1 MFMENLLFLL
11 FSFLTISC
19 GIAVITTYNPI
30 HSILFLVLVFFNVA
44 SLLIFLGV
52 EFLGLLFLIVYVGA
66 VAVLFIFI
74 IMMLN
79 VKPST
84 QKINIYSYLPIL
96 VLLGICFMT
105 EVSITLGFELI
116 PLLSSPFYEI
126 SYLDFYLNPFINW
139 NYEVVSLTNVNIIAS
154 TLYTTNIY
162 IFIMSGVILL
172 VSMIGAI
179 TLTLHKRSDIKRQQI
194 FLQVQQEFDVALTWK
209 NIKK

>member
-1 MFMENLLFLL
+1 MENFLFLI
-11 FSFLTISC
+11 FSFLTITC

-79 VKPST
+79 VKPSVK
-84 QKINIYSYLPIL
+84 KISIYSYLPIL
-96 VLLGICFMT
+96 MLLGACFLT
-105 EVSITLGFELI
+105 ELSITLGFELI
-116 PLLSSPFYEI
+116 PFLYSPFSTVCYT
-126 SYLDFYLNPFINW
+126 DFSLNYFVFW
-139 NYEVVSLTNVNIIAS
+139 NYEVLQLDNINILAS
-154 TLYTTNIY
+154 TLYTTNLY
-162 IFIMSGVILL
+162 IFIMAGIILL

-194 FLQVQQEFDVALTWK
+194 FLQVQQQFDVALNWK
-209 NIKK
+209 NIKT

>member
-1 MFMENLLFLL
+1 MENFLFLI
-11 FSFLTISC
+11 FSFLTITC
-19 GIAVITTYNPI
+19 GIAVITTFNPI

-79 VKPST
+79 VKPSV
-84 QKINIYSYLPIL
+84 QKINIYQYLPIL
-96 VLLGICFMT
+96 FLLGACFLT
-105 EVSITLGFELI
+105 ELSIILGLELTQFVA
-116 PLLSSPFYEI
+116 SPFSNINYTNF
-126 SYLDFYLNPFINW
+126 SLNPIIFWNNEVLGLDNIN
-139 NYEVVSLTNVNIIAS
+139 VLAS
-154 TLYTTNIY
+154 TLYTINIY
-162 IFIMSGVILL
+162 AFIMAGVILL

-209 NIKK
+209 NLKKN

>member
-1 MFMENLLFLL
+1 MENFL
-11 FSFLTISC
+11 FSVFSVLTIVC
-19 GIAVITTYNPI
+19 GVAVITTYNPI

-52 EFLGLLFLIVYVGA
+52 EFLSLLFLIVYVGA

-84 QKINIYSYLPIL
+84 QKLSIYSYLPIL
-96 VLLGICFMT
+96 MLLGACFLT
-105 EVSITLGFELI
+105 ELSITLGFELN
-116 PLLSSPFYEI
+116 PLLSSPFSNL
-126 SYLDFYLNPFINW
+126 SYLQFYFNPFVFW
-139 NYEVVSLTNVNIIAS
+139 TYEVIHLDNVNIIAS
-154 TLYTTNIY
+154 TLYTINVY
-162 IFIMSGVILL
+162 IFIMASIILL

-194 FLQVQQEFDVALTWK
+194 FLQVQQEFNVALSWK
-209 NIKK
+209 NLKK

>member
-1 MFMENLLFLL
+1 MENFL
-11 FSFLTISC
+11 FSVFSVLTIVC
-19 GIAVITTYNPI
+19 GVAVITTYNPI

-52 EFLGLLFLIVYVGA
+52 EFLSLLFLIVYVGA

-84 QKINIYSYLPIL
+84 QKLSIYSYLPIL
-96 VLLGICFMT
+96 MLLGACFLT
-105 EVSITLGFELI
+105 ELSITLGFELN
-116 PLLSSPFYEI
+116 PLLNSPFSNL
-126 SYLDFYLNPFINW
+126 SYLQFYFNPFVFW
-139 NYEVVSLTNVNIIAS
+139 TYEVIHLDNVNIIAS
-154 TLYTTNIY
+154 TLYTINVY
-162 IFIMSGVILL
+162 IFIMASIILL

-194 FLQVQQEFDVALTWK
+194 FLQVQQEFNVALSWK
-209 NIKK
+209 NLKK

>member
-1 MFMENLLFLL
+1 MENFLFLV
-11 FSFLTISC
+11 FSLLTIIC
-19 GIAVITTYNPI
+19 GIAVIITYNPI

-79 VKPST
+79 VKPSV
-84 QKINIYSYLPIL
+84 QKISIYSYLPIL
-96 VLLGICFMT
+96 TLLGACFLT
-105 EVSITLGFELI
+105 ELSITLGFELI
-116 PLLSSPFYEI
+116 PLIKSPLLSI
-126 SYLDFYLNPFINW
+126 SYTDFSLNNIVFW
-139 NYEVVSLTNVNIIAS
+139 NHEVLQLNNVTILAS
-154 TLYTTNIY
+154 TLYTLNSY
-162 IFIMSGVILL
+162 IFIVAGIILL

-194 FLQVQQEFDVALTWK
+194 FLQVQQEFDVALSWK
-209 NIKK
+209 NVKKI